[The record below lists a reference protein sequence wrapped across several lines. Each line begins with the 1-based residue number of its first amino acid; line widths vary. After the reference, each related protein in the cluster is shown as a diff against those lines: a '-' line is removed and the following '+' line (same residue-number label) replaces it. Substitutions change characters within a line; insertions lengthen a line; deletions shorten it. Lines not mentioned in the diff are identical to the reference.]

1 MVHLSITSPAITT
14 AATVV
19 PGTDI
24 NTTIDE
30 FTIAPPTIVGT
41 ITAAITVD
49 IIDTITGTMMIEWR
63 TWKLI
68 LKGPSGVQ

>member
-1 MVHLSITSPAITT
+1 
-14 AATVV
+14 
-19 PGTDI
+19 
-24 NTTIDE
+24 
-30 FTIAPPTIVGT
+30 VGT

-68 LKGPSGVQ
+68 LKGRLQMPILAVSR